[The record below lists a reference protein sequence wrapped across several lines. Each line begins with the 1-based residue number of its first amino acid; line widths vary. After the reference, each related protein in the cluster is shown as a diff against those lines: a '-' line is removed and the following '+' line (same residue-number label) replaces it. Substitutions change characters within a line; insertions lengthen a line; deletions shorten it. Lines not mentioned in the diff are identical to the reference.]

1 MLKIM
6 HRVNTIEWLKNT
18 DTKYWVEID
27 LRAWKVNEETNSIIL
42 NHEPFELGDSFEEY
56 LEHYKH
62 AFMILNVKED
72 GIEERILELL
82 KKHNIEDYF
91 FLDVEFPFIYRYTKE
106 WNKKVS
112 IRYSEAEVIEQAQAF
127 KWKADYL
134 WIDTNTTLP
143 IDKEIIEK
151 MKWFTTCL
159 VSPDRWGRPEDIIP
173 YKEKMKELGFEL
185 DMVMVWEEYSNLWD

>member
-18 DTKYWVEID
+18 DTQYWVEID
-27 LRAWKVNEETNSIIL
+27 LRAWKNTVEDKNIIL
-42 NHEPFELGDSFEEY
+42 NHEPFEWGVSFEEY

-72 GIEERILELL
+72 GIEEIILELL
-82 KKHNIEDYF
+82 KKHNIEEYF
-91 FLDVEFPFIYRYTKE
+91 FLDAEFPFIYRYTKE
-106 WNKKVS
+106 WNKKVA
-112 IRYSEAEVIEQAQAF
+112 IRYSEAEVIEQALAF
-127 KWKADYL
+127 KSKADYL

-143 IDKEIIEK
+143 IYKDIIEH

-159 VSPDRWGRPEDIIP
+159 VSPDRWGRPEDIVK
-173 YKEKMKELGFEL
+173 YKKQMENLNFEL
-185 DMVMVWEEYSNLWD
+185 DMVMVWEEAAHLWD